1 MKICVVKFNKF
12 NGVVRVFSV
21 MIEDILNDV
30 KFFEISIIRE
40 EEGLEDEEEKKKVMK
55 MEKEDGKDVVMDYEN
70 VEDLLVIFLMNMSN
84 FESFQK
90 FFYNEFYYIF
100 FIFVKLQKNVLFSIV
115 SYIFCLNCLRQF
127 IDYKVFYK
135 YLFFCCVLK

>member
-70 VEDLLVIFLMNMSN
+70 VEDLLAIFLMNMSN

-115 SYIFCLNCLRQF
+115 SYIFCLDCLRQF
-127 IDYKVFYK
+127 ID
-135 YLFFCCVLK
+135 

>member
-30 KFFEISIIRE
+30 IFFEISIIRE

-70 VEDLLVIFLMNMSN
+70 VEDLLAIFLMNMSN

-127 IDYKVFYK
+127 ID
-135 YLFFCCVLK
+135 

>member
-70 VEDLLVIFLMNMSN
+70 VEDLLAIFLMNMSN

-100 FIFVKLQKNVLFSIV
+100 FIFVKLQKNVLISIV

-127 IDYKVFYK
+127 ID
-135 YLFFCCVLK
+135 

>member
-70 VEDLLVIFLMNMSN
+70 VEDLLAIFLMNMSN

-90 FFYNEFYYIF
+90 FLYNEFYYIF

-127 IDYKVFYK
+127 ID
-135 YLFFCCVLK
+135 

>member
-70 VEDLLVIFLMNMSN
+70 VEDLLAIFLMNMSN

-100 FIFVKLQKNVLFSIV
+100 FIFVKLQKNVFFSIV

-127 IDYKVFYK
+127 ID
-135 YLFFCCVLK
+135 

>member
-100 FIFVKLQKNVLFSIV
+100 FIFVKLQKNVFFSIV

-127 IDYKVFYK
+127 ID
-135 YLFFCCVLK
+135 

>member
-100 FIFVKLQKNVLFSIV
+100 FIFVKLQKNVLISIV

-127 IDYKVFYK
+127 ID
-135 YLFFCCVLK
+135 

>member
-127 IDYKVFYK
+127 ND
-135 YLFFCCVLK
+135 

>member
-40 EEGLEDEEEKKKVMK
+40 EEEGLEDEEEKKKVMK

-70 VEDLLVIFLMNMSN
+70 VEDLLAIFLMNMSN

-127 IDYKVFYK
+127 ID
-135 YLFFCCVLK
+135 

>member
-55 MEKEDGKDVVMDYEN
+55 MEKEDDKDVVMDYEN
-70 VEDLLVIFLMNMSN
+70 VEDLLAIFLMNMSN

-127 IDYKVFYK
+127 ID
-135 YLFFCCVLK
+135 

>member
-70 VEDLLVIFLMNMSN
+70 VEDLLVFFLMNMSN

-127 IDYKVFYK
+127 ID
-135 YLFFCCVLK
+135 

>member
-55 MEKEDGKDVVMDYEN
+55 MEKDDGKDVVMDYEN

-127 IDYKVFYK
+127 ID
-135 YLFFCCVLK
+135 

>member
-12 NGVVRVFSV
+12 NGVIRVFSV

-127 IDYKVFYK
+127 ID
-135 YLFFCCVLK
+135 

>member
-70 VEDLLVIFLMNMSN
+70 VEDLLAIFLMNMSN

-127 IDYKVFYK
+127 ND
-135 YLFFCCVLK
+135 

>member
-30 KFFEISIIRE
+30 KFLEISIIRE

-55 MEKEDGKDVVMDYEN
+55 MEKDDGKDVVMDYEN
-70 VEDLLVIFLMNMSN
+70 VEDLLAIFLMNMSN

-127 IDYKVFYK
+127 ID
-135 YLFFCCVLK
+135 

>member
-1 MKICVVKFNKF
+1 
-12 NGVVRVFSV
+12 

-70 VEDLLVIFLMNMSN
+70 VEDLLAIFLMNMSN

-127 IDYKVFYK
+127 ID
-135 YLFFCCVLK
+135 

>member
-12 NGVVRVFSV
+12 SGVVRVFSV

-70 VEDLLVIFLMNMSN
+70 VEDLLAIFLMNMSN
-84 FESFQK
+84 FESF
-90 FFYNEFYYIF
+90 
-100 FIFVKLQKNVLFSIV
+100 
-115 SYIFCLNCLRQF
+115 
-127 IDYKVFYK
+127 
-135 YLFFCCVLK
+135 

>member
-70 VEDLLVIFLMNMSN
+70 VEDLLAIFLMNMSN

-100 FIFVKLQKNVLFSIV
+100 FILVKLQKNVLFSIV

-127 IDYKVFYK
+127 ID
-135 YLFFCCVLK
+135 

>member
-70 VEDLLVIFLMNMSN
+70 VEDLLAIFLMNMSN

-100 FIFVKLQKNVLFSIV
+100 FIFVKLQKNILFSIV

-127 IDYKVFYK
+127 ID
-135 YLFFCCVLK
+135 

>member
-40 EEGLEDEEEKKKVMK
+40 EEGLEDEEEKKKVVK

-70 VEDLLVIFLMNMSN
+70 VEDLLAIFLMNMSN

-90 FFYNEFYYIF
+90 FLYNEFYYIF

-127 IDYKVFYK
+127 ID
-135 YLFFCCVLK
+135 

>member
-70 VEDLLVIFLMNMSN
+70 VEDLLAIFLMNMSN

-90 FFYNEFYYIF
+90 FLYNEFYYIF
-100 FIFVKLQKNVLFSIV
+100 FIFVKLQKNVFFSIV

-127 IDYKVFYK
+127 ID
-135 YLFFCCVLK
+135 

>member
-30 KFFEISIIRE
+30 KFLEISIIRE

-70 VEDLLVIFLMNMSN
+70 VEDLLAIFLMNMSN

-127 IDYKVFYK
+127 ID
-135 YLFFCCVLK
+135 

>member
-70 VEDLLVIFLMNMSN
+70 VEDLLAIFLMNMSN

-127 IDYKVFYK
+127 ID
-135 YLFFCCVLK
+135 

>member
-70 VEDLLVIFLMNMSN
+70 VEDLLAIFLMNMSN
-84 FESFQK
+84 FESF
-90 FFYNEFYYIF
+90 
-100 FIFVKLQKNVLFSIV
+100 
-115 SYIFCLNCLRQF
+115 
-127 IDYKVFYK
+127 
-135 YLFFCCVLK
+135 

>member
-12 NGVVRVFSV
+12 NGVVRVFNV

-70 VEDLLVIFLMNMSN
+70 VEDLLAIFLMNMSN

-127 IDYKVFYK
+127 ID
-135 YLFFCCVLK
+135 

>member
-84 FESFQK
+84 FESF
-90 FFYNEFYYIF
+90 
-100 FIFVKLQKNVLFSIV
+100 
-115 SYIFCLNCLRQF
+115 
-127 IDYKVFYK
+127 
-135 YLFFCCVLK
+135 

>member
-127 IDYKVFYK
+127 ID
-135 YLFFCCVLK
+135 

>member
-90 FFYNEFYYIF
+90 FLYNEFYYIF

-127 IDYKVFYK
+127 ID
-135 YLFFCCVLK
+135 